1 MSRLMNGGKGTERD
15 KQDDEVVFHPSSKSI
30 RKKTRLNENSIDND
44 YDSLTAKNGE
54 ESMLNIEQ
62 R

>member
-1 MSRLMNGGKGTERD
+1 MNGGKGTEGD
-15 KQDDEVVFHPSSKSI
+15 KQKDEVVFHPSPKSI

-44 YDSLTAKNGE
+44 YESLTAKNGE
-54 ESMLNIEQ
+54 ESMLDIEQ